1 MRCRS
6 PVSNTKLRK
15 GKTALSLLNSKD
27 QTLLQR
33 VTYYKQKKT
42 WLISATHSSYLA
54 ACEVGVLGQL
64 DVQSLQEDLVRD
76 FAHIHAGFI
85 QNREDAFMLLLHQ
98 VNNNLVVEVINLQKR
113 RSRIEV
119 NSVGKTEMSNNYMI
133 KVQTKHKRKKNTRIK
148 SFCSKIS
155 SRDTSIHWPQM

>member
-15 GKTALSLLNSKD
+15 GKTALALLNSKD

-119 NSVGKTEMSNNYMI
+119 TSVGKTEMSNDYMI
-133 KVQTKHKRKKNTRIK
+133 KVQTKHKRKKKHQN
-148 SFCSKIS
+148 
-155 SRDTSIHWPQM
+155 